1 MGAMMKLRM
10 FPKLH
15 SSSGQGLL
23 ELAMVLPILV
33 MIFLAIFDL
42 SRAIRANNI
51 IVNMSREGANLA
63 LRTSRDSISS
73 EEIMNSLAIT
83 AQPLSMSAHGMMC
96 ITEVKMVGGTLT
108 IPAQEPWSKN
118 SSGATSRVN
127 GNGSNL
133 NQYLGGAEGIQFSEG
148 ESRYV
153 FEVGYT
159 YTSLFFPSFTQQL
172 HSVTVF

>member
-1 MGAMMKLRM
+1 MKLR
-10 FPKLH
+10 LL
-15 SSSGQGLL
+15 SLLRCNSGQGLL

-33 MIFLAIFDL
+33 MVFMAIFDL

-63 LRTSRDSISS
+63 LRTSRDSMSS
-73 EEIMNSLAIT
+73 EDIMNSLAIT
-83 AQPLSMSAHGMMC
+83 AQPLSMSTHGMMC
-96 ITEVKMVGGTLT
+96 ITEVKKVDGALT
-108 IPAQEPWSKN
+108 IPAQDAWSKN
-118 SSGATSRVN
+118 SSGSISRI
-127 GNGSNL
+127 NGSVSNL
-133 NQYLGGAEGIQFSEG
+133 TQYLGGSGGIQFSEG

-159 YTSLFFPSFTQQL
+159 YTSLFVPSFTQQL